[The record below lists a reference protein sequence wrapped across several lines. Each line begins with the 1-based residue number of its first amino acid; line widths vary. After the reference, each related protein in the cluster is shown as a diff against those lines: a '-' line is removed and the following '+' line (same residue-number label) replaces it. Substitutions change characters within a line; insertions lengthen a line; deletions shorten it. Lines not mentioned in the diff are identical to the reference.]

1 MKRAI
6 GFLIAFIMC
15 STSVFALPILREET
29 LAFVVELQQ
38 RPFSFQTDWDTP
50 AIRNTINGI
59 NGKYAI
65 FVWNKA
71 GRNIVSVVEGDNLD
85 QLWTD
90 YAAEAT
96 TRTGMSIP
104 AYELGKNVIRN
115 GKVVTP

>member
-1 MKRAI
+1 MKKAI
-6 GFLIAFIMC
+6 GFLIAFIMF

-29 LAFVVELQQ
+29 LAFIVELQQ
-38 RPFSFQTDWDTP
+38 RPFSFETDWETP
-50 AIRNTINGI
+50 AIINTLNGI
-59 NGKYAI
+59 TGKYAI

-71 GRNIVSVVEGDNLD
+71 GRNIISVVEGDDLP
-85 QLWTD
+85 QLWLD

-104 AYELGKNVIRN
+104 AYEVGKNVIRN